1 MSSEK
6 LGVIVGL
13 ETGGE
18 WGMAGG
24 SKTRP
29 LSAGRGWR
37 PGKPRRSA
45 SDQGCRF

>member
-18 WGMAGG
+18 RGTTGG

-37 PGKPRRSA
+37 PGAAP
-45 SDQGCRF
+45 DQGAGRG